1 MNPSSLTEA
10 QEAEAQQLL
19 RKLQDAAQPD
29 LLALAR
35 LLVSKPEAEIF
46 GATEFQARDL
56 VHRIGAK
63 AFQLHLAEKKTA
75 TGVPA
80 SIAPTAAAAPSS
92 TLTAPER
99 P

>member
-1 MNPSSLTEA
+1 MNPSSLTDA
-10 QEAEAQQLL
+10 QEAEAQQLF

-63 AFQLHLAEKKTA
+63 AFELRIAEKKTA
-75 TGVPA
+75 TAVPA
-80 SIAPTAAAAPSS
+80 STAPTATAVPSS
-92 TLTAPER
+92 TATATKR
-99 P
+99 R

>member
-1 MNPSSLTEA
+1 MNPSSLTDA

-35 LLVSKPEAEIF
+35 LLVAKPEAEIF
-46 GATEFQARDL
+46 GATEFQVRDL

-63 AFQLHLAEKKTA
+63 ALELRLAEKKTA
-75 TGVPA
+75 TGVPD
-80 SIAPTAAAAPSS
+80 STAPTAAATLSS
-92 TLTAPER
+92 RATAR
-99 P
+99 KRR